1 MANCMEKYSKYD
13 LAMYKKNIDNDI
25 DIQGMYLDFHV
36 IVFILIFYNMYVLY
50 NYNDDCIVQPKL
62 P

>member
-25 DIQGMYLDFHV
+25 DIQDILDNKREKNHKRKKKYFFNIRRSYDGFV
-36 IVFILIFYNMYVLY
+36 
-50 NYNDDCIVQPKL
+50 
-62 P
+62 